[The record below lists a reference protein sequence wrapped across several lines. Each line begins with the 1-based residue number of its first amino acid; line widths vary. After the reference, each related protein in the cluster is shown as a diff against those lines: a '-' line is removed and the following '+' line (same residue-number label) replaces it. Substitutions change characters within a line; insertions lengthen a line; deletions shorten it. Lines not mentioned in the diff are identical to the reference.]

1 MPVVGVGEIDARVVQ
16 ASDESVEGLLVDRVV
31 GDESA
36 QLAAHTVAIARN
48 VESFAR
54 GRDDAGLRR

>member
-1 MPVVGVGEIDARVVQ
+1 MPVVRVGEIDARIVQ
-16 ASDESVEGLLVDRVV
+16 ASDESIEGLLVDSIV

-36 QLAAHTVAIARN
+36 QLTAHTVAIARH

-54 GRDDAGLRR
+54 GRDDAGFRR